1 MYTTQSSNYEDT
13 SPEYLLYLEHNKIR
27 QNPKSYIPILK
38 KVLKMYRTNN
48 ILHFYNERPFKTYEG
63 RQLVL
68 ETISFLEKQKP
79 VNSLIYSQPLSISS
93 HNHAVDL
100 GTHNLNSHIGNNNLT
115 LRERVEKYT
124 EWNGLL
130 IESIEFGINN
140 PEYIICKLIM
150 CDGIK
155 ERFQRL
161 NVFNENIKFIGIGI
175 SKHIKYG
182 NVIVLNYAMEL
193 RKIGDA
199 LNGENFISEYLDT
212 TFYFNYMKKDL
223 NQIKNVKSIKKD
235 KNYYLNDSKSSSSFN
250 LSQESEYSNLKSK
263 NLLSENT
270 EKKKNNEEKRKKFK
284 RKFTRKRTV
293 QASGDEKK
301 LIYNIDNNIVEQIE
315 ISESSDN
322 DVPFEEEKESSIKE
336 ETNESYESE
345 ESDIENSFS
354 IENYIDLDIPENVIE
369 KDYKLIIKI
378 LNGVKIHIIQKIYT
392 LKNGKVHII
401 ECEYKPNKKI

>member
-1 MYTTQSSNYEDT
+1 MYTTQSSNHEDT

-38 KVLKMYRTNN
+38 NVLKMYRTNN
-48 ILHFYNERPFKTYEG
+48 ILHFYNEHPFKTYEG

-68 ETISFLEKQKP
+68 ETISFLENQKS

-100 GTHNLNSHIGNNNLT
+100 GTHNLNSHIGSNNLT

-161 NVFNENIKFIGIGI
+161 NVFNEHIKYIGIGI
-175 SKHIKYG
+175 CKHVKYG
-182 NVIVLNYAMEL
+182 NVIVINYAMEL
-193 RKIGDA
+193 RKIGDS
-199 LNGENFISEYLDT
+199 LNAENFISQYLDT

-223 NQIKNVKSIKKD
+223 NEIKKVKSIKKD
-235 KNYYLNDSKSSSSFN
+235 KNYFLNDSHSSSFN
-250 LSQESEYSNLKSK
+250 LSQESEYSNIKSK
-263 NLLSENT
+263 IVLSENT
-270 EKKKNNEEKRKKFK
+270 KKKNNEEKRKKFK
-284 RKFTRKRTV
+284 RRFTRKRTV

-301 LIYNIDNNIVEQIE
+301 LIYNIDNNIVEQME
-315 ISESSDN
+315 ISESSN
-322 DVPFEEEKESSIKE
+322 DAAFEEEKESSIKE

-345 ESDIENSFS
+345 ESDIENSFT
-354 IENYIDLDIPENVIE
+354 IDYYIDLDIPENVVE
-369 KDYKLIIKI
+369 KDYKLIIKT

-392 LKNGKVHII
+392 LNNGKIHII
-401 ECEYKPNKKI
+401 ECEYKPNKII

>member
-1 MYTTQSSNYEDT
+1 MYTTQSSNHEDT

-38 KVLKMYRTNN
+38 NVLKMYRTNN
-48 ILHFYNERPFKTYEG
+48 ILHFYNEHPFKTYEG
-63 RQLVL
+63 RQLAL
-68 ETISFLEKQKP
+68 ETISFLENQKS

-100 GTHNLNSHIGNNNLT
+100 GTHNLNSHIGSNNLT

-161 NVFNENIKFIGIGI
+161 NVFNEHIKYIGIGI
-175 SKHIKYG
+175 CKHVKYG
-182 NVIVLNYAMEL
+182 NVIVINYAMEL
-193 RKIGDA
+193 RKIGDS
-199 LNGENFISEYLDT
+199 LNAENFISQYLDT

-223 NQIKNVKSIKKD
+223 NEIKKVKSIKKD
-235 KNYYLNDSKSSSSFN
+235 KNYFLNDSHSSSFN
-250 LSQESEYSNLKSK
+250 LSQESEYSNIKSK
-263 NLLSENT
+263 IVLSENT
-270 EKKKNNEEKRKKFK
+270 KKKNNEEKRKKFK
-284 RKFTRKRTV
+284 RRFTRKRTV

-301 LIYNIDNNIVEQIE
+301 LIYNIDNNIVEQME
-315 ISESSDN
+315 ISESSN
-322 DVPFEEEKESSIKE
+322 DAAFEEEKESSIKE

-345 ESDIENSFS
+345 ESDIENSFT
-354 IENYIDLDIPENVIE
+354 IDNYIDLDIPENVAE
-369 KDYKLIIKI
+369 KDYKLIIKT

-392 LKNGKVHII
+392 LNNGKVHII
-401 ECEYKPNKKI
+401 ESEYKPNKII

>member
-48 ILHFYNERPFKTYEG
+48 ILHFYNEHPFKTYEG
-63 RQLVL
+63 RQLAL
-68 ETISFLEKQKP
+68 ETISFLENQKS

-161 NVFNENIKFIGIGI
+161 NVFNEHIKYIGIGI
-175 SKHIKYG
+175 CKHVKYG
-182 NVIVLNYAMEL
+182 NVIVINYAMEL
-193 RKIGDA
+193 RKIGDS
-199 LNGENFISEYLDT
+199 LNAENFISQYLDT

-223 NQIKNVKSIKKD
+223 NEIKKVKSIKKD
-235 KNYYLNDSKSSSSFN
+235 KNYFLNDSHSSSFN
-250 LSQESEYSNLKSK
+250 LSQESEYSNIKSK
-263 NLLSENT
+263 IVLSENT
-270 EKKKNNEEKRKKFK
+270 KKKNNEEKRKKFK
-284 RKFTRKRTV
+284 RRFTRKRTV

-301 LIYNIDNNIVEQIE
+301 LIYNIDNNIVEQME
-315 ISESSDN
+315 ISESSN
-322 DVPFEEEKESSIKE
+322 DAAFEEEKESSIKE

-345 ESDIENSFS
+345 ESDIENSFT
-354 IENYIDLDIPENVIE
+354 IDNYIDLDIPENVVE
-369 KDYKLIIKI
+369 KDYKLIIKT

>member
-1 MYTTQSSNYEDT
+1 MYTTQSSNHEDT

-27 QNPKSYIPILK
+27 QDPKSYIPILK

-48 ILHFYNERPFKTYEG
+48 ILHFYNEHPFKTYEG

-68 ETISFLEKQKP
+68 ETIEFLQNQKP
-79 VNSLIYSQPLSISS
+79 VNSLIFSQPLSISS

-100 GTHNLNSHIGNNNLT
+100 GTHNLNSHIGSNNLT

-161 NVFNENIKFIGIGI
+161 NVFNEHIKYIGIGI
-175 SKHIKYG
+175 CKHVKYG
-182 NVIVLNYAMEL
+182 NVIVINYAMEL
-193 RKIGDA
+193 RKIGDS
-199 LNGENFISEYLDT
+199 LNAENFISQYLDT

-223 NQIKNVKSIKKD
+223 NEIKKVKSIKKD
-235 KNYYLNDSKSSSSFN
+235 KNYFLNDSHSSSFN
-250 LSQESEYSNLKSK
+250 LSQESEYSNIKSK
-263 NLLSENT
+263 IVLSENT
-270 EKKKNNEEKRKKFK
+270 KKKNNEEKRKKFK
-284 RKFTRKRTV
+284 RRFTRKRTV

-301 LIYNIDNNIVEQIE
+301 LIYNIDNNIVEQME
-315 ISESSDN
+315 ISESSN
-322 DVPFEEEKESSIKE
+322 DAAFEEEKESSIKE

-345 ESDIENSFS
+345 ESDIENSFT
-354 IENYIDLDIPENVIE
+354 IDNYIDLDIPENVVE
-369 KDYKLIIKI
+369 KDYKLIIKT

-392 LKNGKVHII
+392 LNNGKVHII
-401 ECEYKPNKKI
+401 ESEYKPNKII

>member
-1 MYTTQSSNYEDT
+1 MYTTQSSNHEDT

-38 KVLKMYRTNN
+38 NVLKMYRTNN
-48 ILHFYNERPFKTYEG
+48 ILHFYNEHPFKTYEG
-63 RQLVL
+63 RQLAL
-68 ETISFLEKQKP
+68 ETISFLENQKS

-100 GTHNLNSHIGNNNLT
+100 GTHNLNSHIGSNNLT

-161 NVFNENIKFIGIGI
+161 NVFNEHIKYIGIGI
-175 SKHIKYG
+175 CKHVKYG
-182 NVIVLNYAMEL
+182 NVIVINYAMEL
-193 RKIGDA
+193 RKIGDS
-199 LNGENFISEYLDT
+199 LNAENFISQYLDT

-223 NQIKNVKSIKKD
+223 NEIKKVKSIKKD
-235 KNYYLNDSKSSSSFN
+235 KNYFLNDSHSSSFN
-250 LSQESEYSNLKSK
+250 LSQESEYSNIKSK
-263 NLLSENT
+263 IVLSENT
-270 EKKKNNEEKRKKFK
+270 KKKNNEEKRKKFK
-284 RKFTRKRTV
+284 RRFTRKRTV

-301 LIYNIDNNIVEQIE
+301 LIYNIDNNIVEQME
-315 ISESSDN
+315 ISESSN
-322 DVPFEEEKESSIKE
+322 DAAFEEEKESSIKE

-345 ESDIENSFS
+345 ESDIENSFT
-354 IENYIDLDIPENVIE
+354 IDNYIDLDIPENVVE
-369 KDYKLIIKI
+369 KDYKLIIKT

-392 LKNGKVHII
+392 LNNGKVHII
-401 ECEYKPNKKI
+401 ESEYKPNKII

>member
-1 MYTTQSSNYEDT
+1 MYTTQSSNHEDT

-27 QNPKSYIPILK
+27 QDPKSYIPILK

-48 ILHFYNERPFKTYEG
+48 ILHFYNEHPFKTYEG

-68 ETISFLEKQKP
+68 ETIEFLQNQKP
-79 VNSLIYSQPLSISS
+79 VNSLIFSQPLSISS

-100 GTHNLNSHIGNNNLT
+100 GTHNLNSHIGSNNST
-115 LRERVEKYT
+115 LRERVEKYS

-155 ERFQRL
+155 ERYQRL
-161 NVFNENIKFIGIGI
+161 NVFNENVKYVGIGI
-175 SKHIKYG
+175 CKHIKFG

-193 RKIGDA
+193 RKIGEA
-199 LNGENFISEYLDT
+199 LNGENFISQYLDT
-212 TFYFNYMKKDL
+212 SFYFNYMKRDL
-223 NQIKNVKSIKKD
+223 NVIKNVKSIKKD
-235 KNYYLNDSKSSSSFN
+235 KNYNLNDSHSSSFN
-250 LSQESEYSNLKSK
+250 LSQESENVNYK
-263 NLLSENT
+263 NVISEKT
-270 EKKKNNEEKRKKFK
+270 KKKNEEKRKKFK
-284 RKFTRKRTV
+284 RKFSRKRTV

-315 ISESSDN
+315 ISESSND

-336 ETNESYESE
+336 ETKEYYESE
-345 ESDIENSFS
+345 ESDEENSFS
-354 IENYIDLDIPENVIE
+354 IDNYIDLDIPENVIE
-369 KDYKLIIKI
+369 KDYKLIIKN
-378 LNGVKIHIIQKIYT
+378 LNGVKIHVIQKIYT
-392 LKNGKVHII
+392 LKNGKCHII
-401 ECEYKPNKKI
+401 ECEYKPNKIN

>member
-1 MYTTQSSNYEDT
+1 MYTTQSSNHEDT

-38 KVLKMYRTNN
+38 NVLKMYRTNN
-48 ILHFYNERPFKTYEG
+48 ILHFYNEHPFKTYEG
-63 RQLVL
+63 RQLAL
-68 ETISFLEKQKP
+68 ETISFLENQKS

-100 GTHNLNSHIGNNNLT
+100 GTHNLNSHIGSNNLT

-161 NVFNENIKFIGIGI
+161 NVFNEHIKYIGIGI
-175 SKHIKYG
+175 CKHVKYG
-182 NVIVLNYAMEL
+182 NVIVINYAMEL
-193 RKIGDA
+193 RKIGDS
-199 LNGENFISEYLDT
+199 LNAENFISQYLDT

-223 NQIKNVKSIKKD
+223 NEIKKVKSIKKD
-235 KNYYLNDSKSSSSFN
+235 KNYFLNDSHSSSFN
-250 LSQESEYSNLKSK
+250 LSQESEYSNIKSK
-263 NLLSENT
+263 IVLSENT
-270 EKKKNNEEKRKKFK
+270 KKKNNEEKRKKFK
-284 RKFTRKRTV
+284 RRFTRKRTV

-301 LIYNIDNNIVEQIE
+301 LIYNIDNNIVEQME
-315 ISESSDN
+315 ISESSN
-322 DVPFEEEKESSIKE
+322 DAAFEEEKESSIKE
-336 ETNESYESE
+336 EINESYESE
-345 ESDIENSFS
+345 ESDIENSFT
-354 IENYIDLDIPENVIE
+354 IDNYIDLYIPENVVE
-369 KDYKLIIKI
+369 KDYKLIIKT

-392 LKNGKVHII
+392 LNNGKIHII
-401 ECEYKPNKKI
+401 ECEYKPNKII

>member
-1 MYTTQSSNYEDT
+1 MYTTQSSNHEDT

-38 KVLKMYRTNN
+38 NVLKMYRTNN
-48 ILHFYNERPFKTYEG
+48 ILHFYNEHPFKTYEG
-63 RQLVL
+63 RQLAL
-68 ETISFLEKQKP
+68 ETISFLENQKS

-100 GTHNLNSHIGNNNLT
+100 GTHNLNSHIGSNNLT
-115 LRERVEKYT
+115 LRERIEKYT

-161 NVFNENIKFIGIGI
+161 NVFNEHIKYIGIGI
-175 SKHIKYG
+175 CKHVKYG
-182 NVIVLNYAMEL
+182 NVIVINYAMEL
-193 RKIGDA
+193 RKIGDS
-199 LNGENFISEYLDT
+199 LNAENFISQYLDT

-223 NQIKNVKSIKKD
+223 NEIKKVKSIKKD
-235 KNYYLNDSKSSSSFN
+235 KNYFLNDSHSSSFN
-250 LSQESEYSNLKSK
+250 LSQESEYSNIKSK
-263 NLLSENT
+263 IVLSENT
-270 EKKKNNEEKRKKFK
+270 KKKNNEEKRKKFK
-284 RKFTRKRTV
+284 RRFTRKRTV

-301 LIYNIDNNIVEQIE
+301 LIYNIDNNIVEQME
-315 ISESSDN
+315 ISESSN
-322 DVPFEEEKESSIKE
+322 DAAFEEEKESSIKE

-345 ESDIENSFS
+345 ESDIENSFT
-354 IENYIDLDIPENVIE
+354 IDNYIDLDIPENVAE
-369 KDYKLIIKI
+369 KDYKLIIKT

-392 LKNGKVHII
+392 LNNGKIHII
-401 ECEYKPNKKI
+401 ECEYKPNKII

>member
-1 MYTTQSSNYEDT
+1 MYTTQSSNHEDT

-38 KVLKMYRTNN
+38 NVLKMYRTNN
-48 ILHFYNERPFKTYEG
+48 ILHFYNEHPFKTYEG
-63 RQLVL
+63 RQLAL
-68 ETISFLEKQKP
+68 ETISFLENQKS

-100 GTHNLNSHIGNNNLT
+100 GTHNLNSHIGSNNLT

-161 NVFNENIKFIGIGI
+161 NVFNEHIKYIGIGI
-175 SKHIKYG
+175 CKHVKYG
-182 NVIVLNYAMEL
+182 NVIVINYAMEL
-193 RKIGDA
+193 RKIGDS
-199 LNGENFISEYLDT
+199 LNAENFISQYLDT

-235 KNYYLNDSKSSSSFN
+235 KNYNLNDSHSSSFN
-250 LSQESEYSNLKSK
+250 LSQESEYSNIKSK
-263 NLLSENT
+263 IVLSENT
-270 EKKKNNEEKRKKFK
+270 KKKNNEEKRKKFK
-284 RKFTRKRTV
+284 RRFTRKRTV

-301 LIYNIDNNIVEQIE
+301 LIYNIDNNIVEQME
-315 ISESSDN
+315 ISESSN
-322 DVPFEEEKESSIKE
+322 DAAFEEEKESSIKE

-345 ESDIENSFS
+345 ESDIENSFT
-354 IENYIDLDIPENVIE
+354 IDNYIDLDIPENVVE
-369 KDYKLIIKI
+369 KDYKLIIKT

-392 LKNGKVHII
+392 LNNGKVHII
-401 ECEYKPNKKI
+401 ESEYKPNKII

>member
-100 GTHNLNSHIGNNNLT
+100 GTHNLNSHIGSNNST
-115 LRERVEKYT
+115 LRERVEKYS

-284 RKFTRKRTV
+284 RKFSRKRTV

>member
-1 MYTTQSSNYEDT
+1 MYTTQSSNHEDT

-38 KVLKMYRTNN
+38 NVLKMYRTNN
-48 ILHFYNERPFKTYEG
+48 ILHFYNEHPFKTYEG
-63 RQLVL
+63 RQLAL
-68 ETISFLEKQKP
+68 ETISFLENQKS

-100 GTHNLNSHIGNNNLT
+100 GTHNLNSHIGSNNLT

-161 NVFNENIKFIGIGI
+161 NVFNEHIKYIGIGI
-175 SKHIKYG
+175 CKHVKYG
-182 NVIVLNYAMEL
+182 NVIVINYAMEL
-193 RKIGDA
+193 RKIGDS
-199 LNGENFISEYLDT
+199 LNAENFISQYLDT

-223 NQIKNVKSIKKD
+223 NEIKKVKSIKKD
-235 KNYYLNDSKSSSSFN
+235 KNYFLNDSHSSSFN
-250 LSQESEYSNLKSK
+250 LSQESEYSNIKSK
-263 NLLSENT
+263 IVLSENT
-270 EKKKNNEEKRKKFK
+270 KKKNNEEKRKKFK
-284 RKFTRKRTV
+284 RRFTRKRTV

-301 LIYNIDNNIVEQIE
+301 LIYNIDNNIVEQME
-315 ISESSDN
+315 IAKSRSDYA
-322 DVPFEEEKESSIKE
+322 FEEEKESSIKE
-336 ETNESYESE
+336 EINESYESE
-345 ESDIENSFS
+345 ESDIENSFT
-354 IENYIDLDIPENVIE
+354 IDNYIDLDIPENVVE
-369 KDYKLIIKI
+369 KDYKLIIKT

-392 LKNGKVHII
+392 LNNGKVHII
-401 ECEYKPNKKI
+401 ESEYKPNKII

>member
-155 ERFQRL
+155 ERYQRL
-161 NVFNENIKFIGIGI
+161 NVFNENVKYVGIGI
-175 SKHIKYG
+175 CKHIKFG

-199 LNGENFISEYLDT
+199 LNGENFISQYLDT

-250 LSQESEYSNLKSK
+250 LSQESENVNYK
-263 NLLSENT
+263 NVISENT
-270 EKKKNNEEKRKKFK
+270 KKKNEEKRKKFK

-315 ISESSDN
+315 ISESSND

-369 KDYKLIIKI
+369 NDYKLIIKI

-392 LKNGKVHII
+392 LNNGKVHII

>member
-1 MYTTQSSNYEDT
+1 MYTTQSSNHEDT

-48 ILHFYNERPFKTYEG
+48 ILHFYNEHPFKTYEG

-100 GTHNLNSHIGNNNLT
+100 GTHNLNSHIGSNNST

-284 RKFTRKRTV
+284 RKFSRKRTV

-345 ESDIENSFS
+345 ESDIENSFT
-354 IENYIDLDIPENVIE
+354 IDNYIDLDIPENVIE

>member
-1 MYTTQSSNYEDT
+1 MYTTQSSNHEDT

-38 KVLKMYRTNN
+38 NVLKMYRTNN
-48 ILHFYNERPFKTYEG
+48 ILHFYNEHPFKTYEG
-63 RQLVL
+63 RQLAL
-68 ETISFLEKQKP
+68 ETISFLENQKS

-161 NVFNENIKFIGIGI
+161 NVFNEHIKYIGIGI
-175 SKHIKYG
+175 CKHVKYG
-182 NVIVLNYAMEL
+182 NVIVINYAMEL
-193 RKIGDA
+193 RKIGDS
-199 LNGENFISEYLDT
+199 LNAENFISQYLDT

-223 NQIKNVKSIKKD
+223 NEIKKVKSIKKD
-235 KNYYLNDSKSSSSFN
+235 KNYFLNDSHSSSFN
-250 LSQESEYSNLKSK
+250 LSQESEYSNIKSK
-263 NLLSENT
+263 IVLSENT
-270 EKKKNNEEKRKKFK
+270 KKKNNEEKRKKFK
-284 RKFTRKRTV
+284 RRFTRKRTV

-301 LIYNIDNNIVEQIE
+301 LIYNIDNNIVEQME
-315 ISESSDN
+315 ISESSN
-322 DVPFEEEKESSIKE
+322 DAAFEEEKESSIKE

-345 ESDIENSFS
+345 ESDIENSFT
-354 IENYIDLDIPENVIE
+354 IDNYIDLDIPENVVE
-369 KDYKLIIKI
+369 KDYKLIIKT

-392 LKNGKVHII
+392 LNNGKVHII
-401 ECEYKPNKKI
+401 ESEYKPNKII

>member
-48 ILHFYNERPFKTYEG
+48 ILHFYNEHPFKTYEG

-284 RKFTRKRTV
+284 RKFSRKRTV

>member
-1 MYTTQSSNYEDT
+1 MYTTQSSNHEDT

-38 KVLKMYRTNN
+38 NVLKMYRTNN
-48 ILHFYNERPFKTYEG
+48 ILHFYNEHPFKTYEG
-63 RQLVL
+63 RQLAL
-68 ETISFLEKQKP
+68 ETISFLENQKS

-100 GTHNLNSHIGNNNLT
+100 GTHNLNSHIGSNNLT

-161 NVFNENIKFIGIGI
+161 NVFNEHIKYIGIGI
-175 SKHIKYG
+175 CKHVKYG
-182 NVIVLNYAMEL
+182 NVIVINYAMEL
-193 RKIGDA
+193 RKIGDS
-199 LNGENFISEYLDT
+199 LNAENFISQYLDT

-223 NQIKNVKSIKKD
+223 NEIKKVKSIKKD
-235 KNYYLNDSKSSSSFN
+235 KNYFLNDSHSSSFN
-250 LSQESEYSNLKSK
+250 LSQESEYSNIKSK
-263 NLLSENT
+263 IVLSENT
-270 EKKKNNEEKRKKFK
+270 KKKNNEEKRKKFK
-284 RKFTRKRTV
+284 RRFTRKRTV

-301 LIYNIDNNIVEQIE
+301 LIYNIDNNIVEQME
-315 ISESSDN
+315 ISESSN
-322 DVPFEEEKESSIKE
+322 DAAFEEEKESSIKE

-345 ESDIENSFS
+345 ESDIENSFT
-354 IENYIDLDIPENVIE
+354 IDNYIDLDIPENVVE
-369 KDYKLIIKI
+369 KDYKLIIKT

-392 LKNGKVHII
+392 LNNGKIHII
-401 ECEYKPNKKI
+401 ECEYKPNKII

>member
-1 MYTTQSSNYEDT
+1 MYITTSSIKNEDS

-27 QNPKSYIPILK
+27 QNPSSYIPILK
-38 KVLKMYRTNN
+38 EVLKMYRTKN
-48 ILHFYNERPFKTYEG
+48 ILHFYNEHPFKTYEG
-63 RQLVL
+63 RQLAL
-68 ETISFLEKQKP
+68 ETISFLENQKS

-100 GTHNLNSHIGNNNLT
+100 GTHNLNSHIGSNNLT

-161 NVFNENIKFIGIGI
+161 NVFNEHIKYIGIGI
-175 SKHIKYG
+175 CKHVKYG
-182 NVIVLNYAMEL
+182 NVIVINYAMEL
-193 RKIGDA
+193 RKIGDS
-199 LNGENFISEYLDT
+199 LNAENFISQYLDT

-223 NQIKNVKSIKKD
+223 NEIKKVKSIKKD
-235 KNYYLNDSKSSSSFN
+235 KNYFLNDSHSSSFN
-250 LSQESEYSNLKSK
+250 LSQESEYSNIKSK
-263 NLLSENT
+263 IVLSENT
-270 EKKKNNEEKRKKFK
+270 KKKNNEEKRKKFK
-284 RKFTRKRTV
+284 RRFTRKRTV

-301 LIYNIDNNIVEQIE
+301 LIYNIDNNIVEQME
-315 ISESSDN
+315 ISESSN
-322 DVPFEEEKESSIKE
+322 DAAFEEEKESSIKE
-336 ETNESYESE
+336 EINESYESE
-345 ESDIENSFS
+345 ESDIENSFT
-354 IENYIDLDIPENVIE
+354 IDNYIDLDIPENVVE
-369 KDYKLIIKI
+369 KDYKLIIKT

-392 LKNGKVHII
+392 LNNGKVHII
-401 ECEYKPNKKI
+401 ESEYKPNKII